1 MFSSLFSRC
10 GDKMREYFPIISK
23 LLYILPFSLLLAA
36 GSMYSSR
43 ICSPPGLF
51 LVLSFCGSPRYF
63 PSPFLSTNL
72 FPFLSLAILLSAIF
86 YALDLISRSH
96 NPKKLAIV
104 LFSIPLLLSI
114 CGSILLIPWFS
125 GPPSPS
131 LFLAGYFNLII
142 YGVVFLY
149 ISSVLFVIR
158 LLPGKWEEIG
168 SMQVAYLILISF
180 IIWFLFFNPI
190 SLLLLN
196 TIPSVV
202 ALLPPFLEV
211 KKPMEIMKGAVVY
224 SQLVSIAFLWVF
236 PTLIRL
242 YGPSTI

>member
-1 MFSSLFSRC
+1 
-10 GDKMREYFPIISK
+10 MREYFLIISK
-23 LLYILPFSLLLAA
+23 LLYIPSFSLLLAV
-36 GSMYSSR
+36 GSVYGSR
-43 ICSPPGLF
+43 VFSPPGLIP
-51 LVLSFCGSPRYF
+51 VLFSCSSPRYF
-63 PSPFLSTNL
+63 PSPFLPVDP

-96 NPKKLAIV
+96 NPKKLAII

-114 CGSILLIPWFS
+114 LGSILLIPWFH

-158 LLPGKWEEIG
+158 LLPGKWEEIS

-196 TIPSVV
+196 TIPSVI
-202 ALLPPFLEV
+202 ALLPPFLKI
-211 KKPMEIMKGAVVY
+211 KKPMEIMKEVIVY

-236 PTLIRL
+236 PTIIRL